1 MNQKWNIQCR
11 VYLGQHTQK
20 QNLQAY
26 PESCAGK
33 FLITLLYSLQEK
45 VILGMVI
52 AFPEKLE
59 GISQQE
65 EMKRIRKG
73 GKEDR
78 KKGRKEL
85 EKKKMKFRAPGMLK
99 TTRFHR
105 SSHNDQK
112 KKKILIGFVFLLFL
126 MEHSCSKLISRDK
139 TFFQPCILYVKHG
152 FSQWL

>member
-1 MNQKWNIQCR
+1 
-11 VYLGQHTQK
+11 
-20 QNLQAY
+20 
-26 PESCAGK
+26 
-33 FLITLLYSLQEK
+33 
-45 VILGMVI
+45 MVI

-59 GISQQE
+59 GTSQQE
-65 EMKRIRKG
+65 RNEENKEKVGKRGQKERK
-73 GKEDR
+73 ER
-78 KKGRKEL
+78 KREL

-112 KKKILIGFVFLLFL
+112 KKKSPCGFVFLLFL

-139 TFFQPCILYVKHG
+139 TFFQPFSYVKHG